1 MKRNRLIPVG
11 GAFFGILCS
20 LILSNAPLGAEDTK
34 APSSPITWTTG
45 GKATDKM
52 DVLYVQNA
60 KRVTLDKGKLIL
72 RGVNPTTV
80 CFTDRP
86 ARLAGHLPTSA
97 FIPLWTQGKDSFL
110 KDPPNATLSIF
121 GGDKVSD
128 LVVEISNP
136 VLEGNDLTYDAKVLE
151 GDASVKGGACSLFI
165 DIIGMPRTPMSYAGV
180 ARRSFRRGFY

>member
-1 MKRNRLIPVG
+1 MG
-11 GAFFGILCS
+11 GAFVGVLASIF
-20 LILSNAPLGAEDTK
+20 LSNETLAAEEAK
-34 APSSPITWTTG
+34 APSSPITWTNG
-45 GKATDKM
+45 GKPSKKM

-60 KRVTLDKGKLIL
+60 KKVTLQDGKLVL
-72 RGVNPTTV
+72 SGVNPTTI

-86 ARLAGHLPTSA
+86 ARLAGHMRTTEFL
-97 FIPLWTQGKDSFL
+97 PLWSQGKDSFL

-128 LVVEISNP
+128 VVVEISNP
-136 VLEGNDLTYDAKVLE
+136 VLAGNNLTYDAKVLE
-151 GDASVKGGACSLFI
+151 GDPSVKGGECALFI